1 MAILTIDDFQP
12 TQIRGIYRHPL
23 LGRVRISIPFE
34 DLAARLDAEDFR
46 EIEPGIFT
54 HDGMPGLRLY
64 ARPGQTVA
72 EVFAEFDPA
81 VRARGE
87 PAAVADTSA
96 VDRRMLL
103 DATIA
108 RAAAEIA
115 ADDTAD
121 ADLKAA
127 ATRELTRLAAAVR

>member
-72 EVFAEFDPA
+72 EVGADQTREL
-81 VRARGE
+81 RAIVSVEHSVG
-87 PAAVADTSA
+87 DTTPI
-96 VDRRMLL
+96 RF
-103 DATIA
+103 TIT
-108 RAAAEIA
+108 
-115 ADDTAD
+115 DTAD
-121 ADLKAA
+121 GSAA
-127 ATRELTRLAAAVR
+127 SETDNFRGPEAAK